1 MKKLAV
7 SLALTLCFL
16 FQNSAMAA
24 GTTTKVGIVDLDKC
38 MKESNEGKRVTESL
52 KKELDAMQQKYVKA
66 QKDLAD
72 LQKDIEKQSLMLSS
86 DAKESKQNEYD
97 RKNREL
103 GYLSQDLSEDAQT
116 AQQNANQ
123 KMLKELYT
131 IIQSVAKQQVFDL
144 VLEKSNTSILYA
156 SDAID
161 ITDQVIKELNK
172 VKP

>member
-7 SLALTLCFL
+7 LLTLTLCFL
-16 FQNSAMAA
+16 FQNSAFGA
-24 GTTTKVGIVDLDKC
+24 GATTKVGVIDLDRC

-66 QKDLAD
+66 QKDLSD
-72 LQKDIEKQSLMLSS
+72 LQKEIEKQSLMLSS
-86 DAKESKQNEYD
+86 EAKENKQNEYD
-97 RKNREL
+97 RKNREI

-123 KMLKELYT
+123 KMLRQLYSV
-131 IIQSVAKQQVFDL
+131 IQSLAKLQAFDL
-144 VLEKSNTSILYA
+144 VMEKSNSSIIYTSE
-156 SDAID
+156 AID